1 MSPYIVHLT
10 TVYLTYRNSTCPH
23 LTHSVSL
30 TGLMCCMDNANMV
43 TVLCL
48 VLNIVQ
54 IYIYLLIIIPI
65 GIAGLALVYNVF

>member
-1 MSPYIVHLT
+1 
-10 TVYLTYRNSTCPH
+10 
-23 LTHSVSL
+23 
-30 TGLMCCMDNANMV
+30 MV